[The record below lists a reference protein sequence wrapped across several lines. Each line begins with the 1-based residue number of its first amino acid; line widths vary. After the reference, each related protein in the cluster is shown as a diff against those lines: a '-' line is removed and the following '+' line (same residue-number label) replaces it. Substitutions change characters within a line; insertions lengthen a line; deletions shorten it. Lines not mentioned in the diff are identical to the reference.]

1 MSRHRL
7 FNWTALNKTGE
18 LQTGMLLAT
27 ERNSVYEHIIQH
39 GLQPLGV
46 KGGKAVICTL
56 LARGTVGGNDPPIS
70 DFIASGFTVGQQF
83 TIIGK
88 RGR

>member
-46 KGGKAVICTL
+46 KGEGGYLHATGK
-56 LARGTVGGNDPPIS
+56 GN
-70 DFIASGFTVGQQF
+70 GWWQ
-83 TIIGK
+83 
-88 RGR
+88 